1 MELYSITASQFALD
15 SLLRLRPDAAP
26 VHKVRAILGRFGL
39 WSKGVNTEPE
49 LPDPALQKA
58 LDIEYHR
65 VAAAEYDESVTRHF
79 HFYHRYWLNGW
90 VKELLAERP
99 GAAVLDIGTG
109 SGVVACTLASFGC
122 HVHAIDHSI
131 DMLAR
136 AKARAHRMNLD
147 TKVVLEVSDCEHLRF
162 PDQSF
167 DAVAIQGVL
176 HHLPDV
182 MPTLREAIRV
192 LKPNG
197 RIFIS
202 EPCLETTWIGRAA
215 HKILRPFG
223 IIRNKIRGAAESPSV
238 SSHEKSLLGQEL
250 IRDVQSLGI
259 TTEYEYM
266 IRLGAVRFLPE
277 WMKIWVI
284 VLLSFPTRRSHG
296 DLIFLT
302 GRRTSIVDLSAV
314 EASRAPRAV
323 SQSAGLQA
331 VS

>member
-1 MELYSITASQFALD
+1 
-15 SLLRLRPDAAP
+15 
-26 VHKVRAILGRFGL
+26 
-39 WSKGVNTEPE
+39 VNTELE

-90 VKELLAERP
+90 AKELLAERP

-122 HVHAIDHSI
+122 QVRGIDHSI

-147 TKVVLEVSDCEHLRF
+147 SKVVLEVGDAEHLRF

-176 HHLPDV
+176 HHLSDV
-182 MPTLREAIRV
+182 MPALRQAIRV
-192 LKPNG
+192 LKPGG

-215 HKILRPFG
+215 HKLLHPFA
-223 IIRNKIRGAAESPSV
+223 IIRDRIRGAAELPSV
-238 SSHEKSLLGQEL
+238 SAHEKPLLGEEL
-250 IRDVQSLGI
+250 IRAVQSLGI
-259 TTEYEYM
+259 TTDHEYM
-266 IRLGAVRFLPE
+266 IRLGAVRFIPE

-284 VLLSFPTRRSHG
+284 LLLSFPTRRSHG

-302 GRRTSIVDLSAV
+302 GRRTSIVNQLPPD
-314 EASRAPRAV
+314 ASRVPDAAV
-323 SQSAGLQA
+323 TSQAAGLQP